1 MFGIGLP
8 ELIVILVVALLV
20 FGPAR
25 LPELA
30 RSLGRGLAE
39 FRRASTDL
47 RQTLMDASEDAKIQP
62 PPAAPVTPASPPSP
76 SSGEPATAI
85 GGEAAQASNAEEA
98 AQASNAEEAAQ
109 APNGEEAAAEPSS
122 GEEVGEAAGSET
134 VKGAA
139 PSGDQT

>member
-76 SSGEPATAI
+76 SPGEPATAI
-85 GGEAAQASNAEEA
+85 GGEA